1 MLDRL
6 RRALGLRGN
15 RAHVAHDGRWV
26 VVDVETSGLD
36 KASDVVL
43 AIGAVAVCGE
53 RIAVDDSFE
62 VLVRPERTSARE
74 NILVHGIGEQA
85 QRAGLPPQRA
95 CAMFVDYVGTAPLV
109 AFHAAF
115 DRGFLS
121 RAVKTYAEVP
131 LDNAWLDL
139 AELAPVLHPQVKAR
153 ALDEW
158 LVHFG
163 IAVDQRH
170 HASSDAFATA
180 MLFLRLLAAVA
191 PQDRQPDSLIKLA
204 AQAKWLP
211 R

>member
-15 RAHVAHDGRWV
+15 RAHAAHDGRWV

-43 AIGAVAVCGE
+43 AIGAVAVRGD
-53 RIAVDDSFE
+53 RIEVADSFE
-62 VLVRPERTSARE
+62 VLVKPERTSARE
-74 NILVHGIGEQA
+74 NILVHGIGEEA
-85 QRAGLPPQRA
+85 QRGGLPPQRA
-95 CAMFVDYVGTAPLV
+95 CEMFVDYIGTAPLV

-139 AELAPVLHPQVKAR
+139 AELAPVLHPEVRAK

-158 LVHFG
+158 LRHFD

-170 HASSDAFATA
+170 HASSDALATA
-180 MLFLRLLAAVA
+180 MLFLRLLARIDPSSRTPAEVRA
-191 PQDRQPDSLIKLA
+191 LA
-204 AQAKWLP
+204 AQVRWLP
-211 R
+211 G